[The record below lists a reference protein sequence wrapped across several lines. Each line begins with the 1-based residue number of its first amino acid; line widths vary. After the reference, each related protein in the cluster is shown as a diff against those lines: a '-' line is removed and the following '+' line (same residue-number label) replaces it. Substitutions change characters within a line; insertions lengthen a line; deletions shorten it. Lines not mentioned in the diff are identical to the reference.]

1 MSKTIL
7 ITGTSQGI
15 GHALT
20 KLLLINGYRVI
31 GTNTT
36 GIDNINENNYKSF
49 SLNLANF
56 DSIAAFENNFQLD
69 NIKIDILINN
79 AGIGPDLDFE
89 LPEETSF
96 KKTFD
101 VNVTGT
107 TFFTEQMLQYL
118 NIGGKIVNISSKMGS
133 VDVCEKSDSVAYR
146 MSKAALNMYTKIL
159 SNRLEGKQLVA
170 SVHPGWVRTNIA
182 KSNVNGRLSPEESAQ
197 KIFQFITSDFKTGI
211 FWNME
216 TEAECTWQIFTHG
229 YSF

>member
-31 GTNTT
+31 GTSTT
-36 GIDNINENNYKSF
+36 GIDNINENNYKSY
-49 SLNLANF
+49 SLDLSNL
-56 DSIAAFENNFQLD
+56 DSIAAFENNIQTE
-69 NIKIDILINN
+69 NIKVDILINN

-89 LPEETSF
+89 LPEEISF
-96 KKTFD
+96 QKTFD

-107 TFFTEQMLQYL
+107 TFFTEQMLQHL
-118 NIGGKIVNISSKMGS
+118 NVGGKIINISSKMGS
-133 VDVCEKSDSVAYR
+133 IDVCEKNDSVAYR

-170 SVHPGWVRTNIA
+170 SVHPGWVRTNIS
-182 KSNVNGRLSPEESAQ
+182 KSNINGRLSPEESAQ
-197 KIFQFITSDFKTGI
+197 KIFEFINSDFKTGT
-211 FWNME
+211 FWNVE
-216 TEAECTWQIFTHG
+216 TEAECTW
-229 YSF
+229 

>member
-20 KLLLINGYRVI
+20 KLLLIKGYSVI
-31 GTNTT
+31 GTSTT

-49 SLNLANF
+49 ALDLSNL
-56 DSIAAFENNFQLD
+56 DSIDAFEKKLRIE

-89 LPEETSF
+89 LPEAISF

-118 NIGGKIVNISSKMGS
+118 NVGGKIINISSKMGS
-133 VDVCEKSDSVAYR
+133 IDVCEKNDSVAYR

-159 SNRLEGKQLVA
+159 SNRLEGKQFVA
-170 SVHPGWVRTNIA
+170 SVHPGWVRTNIS
-182 KSNVNGRLSPEESAQ
+182 KSNINGRLSPEESAQ
-197 KIFQFITSDFKTGI
+197 KIFEFMSSDFKTGT
-211 FWNME
+211 FWNVE
-216 TEAECTWQIFTHG
+216 TEAECTW
-229 YSF
+229 